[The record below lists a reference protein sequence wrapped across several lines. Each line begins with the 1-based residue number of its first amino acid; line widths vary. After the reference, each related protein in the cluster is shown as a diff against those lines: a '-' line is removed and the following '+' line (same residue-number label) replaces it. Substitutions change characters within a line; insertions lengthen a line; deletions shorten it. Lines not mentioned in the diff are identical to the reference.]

1 MNTKSKILIVDD
13 AELNRSVLADIL
25 DEKYEI
31 IEAENGLEAIAQI
44 ERNKRELSLVLLDI
58 MMPEV
63 DGFEVLAIMNK
74 NKWLEQI
81 PVIIISSETSPAYIE
96 NAYDLGAME
105 YISRPFEPRTVQHR
119 VSHMIMLYSKQKHLE
134 NMVTEQ
140 MLEKEK
146 SNQIMVDVLSHIVE
160 FRNGESGMHVLNIRL
175 VTELLLRRLCAVT
188 DRYRDIQTKIPLI
201 ANASALH
208 DIGKISIDE
217 KILNKPDRLT
227 AEEYETMKFH
237 SIAGANMLEKT
248 QYYPKEELVKIARD
262 ICRWHHERYDGGG
275 YPDGL
280 VGDEIPIEAQVV
292 ALADVYDAL
301 THERVYK
308 KAYSHEQ
315 SMQMIMDGRC
325 GVFNPL
331 LLRCLTDIGTDL
343 EKELKIC
350 SLGKIPKMEAH
361 DLAQS
366 LLQSGN
372 ASNRTLALL
381 EQERVKYQFFAA
393 MSREIQ
399 FEYSFQTDMLVLSE
413 WGAARLGLPEIT
425 IYSAEKHALQKMMEA
440 DDYSNL
446 REQILSASHGE
457 PTVIKS
463 YRLNIR
469 GQRRWHKIL
478 ARPLWSG
485 EDLDEI
491 IGIIGKCIDV
501 HDELTEVN
509 SLKQVASTDELTGL
523 YRREFARRKITETLA
538 EDTEAEK
545 RFALILFDLDLFKN
559 ANDQYGHVFGDQV
572 LRAVAH
578 RLQKVV
584 RNSDVVA
591 RAGGDEFMIFL
602 EYKADIDS
610 AAKRIFTSLNGTY
623 NGFDT
628 TISMGIALA
637 PTDATE
643 YEKLFHYADQALY
656 TVKHKGRNGYC
667 FYDKS
672 MTSPFSALSPISN
685 DNHS

>member
-1 MNTKSKILIVDD
+1 VNTKSKILIVDD

-58 MMPEV
+58 MMPEA

>member
-1 MNTKSKILIVDD
+1 
-13 AELNRSVLADIL
+13 
-25 DEKYEI
+25 
-31 IEAENGLEAIAQI
+31 
-44 ERNKRELSLVLLDI
+44 
-58 MMPEV
+58 
-63 DGFEVLAIMNK
+63 
-74 NKWLEQI
+74 
-81 PVIIISSETSPAYIE
+81 
-96 NAYDLGAME
+96 
-105 YISRPFEPRTVQHR
+105 
-119 VSHMIMLYSKQKHLE
+119 MIMLYSKQKHLE

-175 VTELLLRRLCAVT
+175 ITELLLKRLCAVT
-188 DRYRDIQTKIPLI
+188 DRYRDIQTKIPMI

-217 KILNKPDRLT
+217 KILNKPGRLT
-227 AEEYETMKFH
+227 AEEYELVKFH
-237 SIAGANMLEKT
+237 SAAGANMLEKT

-308 KAYSHEQ
+308 NAYSHEQ
-315 SMQMIMDGRC
+315 AMQMILDGRC
-325 GVFNPL
+325 GAFNPR
-331 LLRCLTDIGTDL
+331 LLRCLTDIGGDL
-343 EKELKIC
+343 EKELKMC

-381 EQERVKYQFFAA
+381 EQERTKYQFFAA

-399 FEYSFQTDMLVLSE
+399 FEYSFQTDMLILSE
-413 WGAARLGLPEIT
+413 WGAARLGLPEIM
-425 IYSAEKHALQKMMEA
+425 IYASEKHTLQEMMEA
-440 DDYSNL
+440 DDYGDL
-446 REQILSASHGE
+446 RDLILTASHGE

-463 YRLNIR
+463 YRLNIH
-469 GQRRWHKIL
+469 GTQRWHKIL
-478 ARPLWSG
+478 ARPLWPG
-485 EDLDEI
+485 EDTDEI
-491 IGIIGKCIDV
+491 TGIIGKCIDV

-523 YRREFARRKITETLA
+523 YRREFARRKIKETLA
-538 EDTEAEK
+538 GDTAVEK
-545 RFALILFDLDLFKN
+545 KFALLLFDLDLFKN
-559 ANDQYGHVFGDQV
+559 ANDHYGHVFGDQV
-572 LRAVAH
+572 LRVVAH
-578 RLQKVV
+578 RTQKVV
-584 RNSDVVA
+584 RDSDVVA

-602 EYKADIDS
+602 EYKTDIDS
-610 AAKRIFTSLNGTY
+610 VAKRIFHSLSGAY
-623 NGFDT
+623 QGFDT

-637 PTDATE
+637 PADASE
-643 YEKLFHYADQALY
+643 YEKLFYCADQALY
-656 TVKHKGRNGYC
+656 TVKQKGRNGYC
-667 FYDKS
+667 FYDKT
-672 MTSPFSALSPISN
+672 MKSPFSVLSPISA
-685 DNHS
+685 DKHS

>member
-248 QYYPKEELVKIARD
+248 QYYPREELVKIARD

>member
-58 MMPEV
+58 MMPEA

>member
-1 MNTKSKILIVDD
+1 MNTKGKILIVDD
-13 AELNRSVLADIL
+13 AELNRSVLSDIL
-25 DEKYEI
+25 GKKYEI
-31 IEAENGLEAIAQI
+31 IEAENGLEAIVQI
-44 ERNKRELSLVLLDI
+44 EKNKHELSLVLLDI
-58 MMPEV
+58 MMPKA

-146 SNQIMVDVLSHIVE
+146 SNQIMVGVLSHIVE

-175 VTELLLRRLCAVT
+175 ITELLLKRLCVVT

-217 KILNKPDRLT
+217 KILNKPGRLT
-227 AEEYETMKFH
+227 AEEYEIVKVH
-237 SIAGANMLEKT
+237 SAAGANMLEKT

-280 VGDEIPIEAQVV
+280 EGDEIPIEAQVV

-315 SMQMIMDGRC
+315 AMQMIMDGRC
-325 GVFNPL
+325 GAFNPL
-331 LLRCLTDIGTDL
+331 LLRCLTDIGREL

-381 EQERVKYQFFAA
+381 EQERTKYQFFAD

-399 FEYSFQTDMLVLSE
+399 FEYSFQTDMLMLSE
-413 WGAARLGLPEIT
+413 WGSAQLGLPEIT
-425 IYSAEKHALQKMMEA
+425 IYSSKKHMHQNIMEA
-440 DDYSNL
+440 VDYSNL
-446 REQILSASHGE
+446 RELILSASHGE

-469 GQRRWHKIL
+469 GTQRWHKIL
-478 ARPLWSG
+478 ARLLWAG
-485 EDLDEI
+485 EDTDEI
-491 IGIIGKCIDV
+491 TGIIGKCIDV

-509 SLKQVASTDELTGL
+509 SLKQIASTDELTGL
-523 YRREFARRKITETLA
+523 YRREFARRKIKETLA
-538 EDTEAEK
+538 GDTAAEK
-545 RFALILFDLDLFKN
+545 KFALILFDLDLFKN

-578 RLQKVV
+578 RTQEVV
-584 RNSDVVA
+584 RDSDVVA

-602 EYKADIDS
+602 EYKTDIDS
-610 AAKRIFTSLNGTY
+610 VTKRIFHSLSGAY
-623 NGFDT
+623 HGFDT

-637 PTDATE
+637 PSDAAE
-643 YEKLFHYADQALY
+643 YEKLFHCADQALY
-656 TVKHKGRNGYC
+656 TVKQKGRNGYC

-672 MTSPFSALSPISN
+672 MKSPFSVLSPIS
-685 DNHS
+685 DDKQS

>member
-58 MMPEV
+58 MMPEA

-478 ARPLWSG
+478 SRPLWSG

-523 YRREFARRKITETLA
+523 YRREVTRGAVTETLA

>member
-1 MNTKSKILIVDD
+1 MNTKEKILIVDD

-25 DEKYEI
+25 GETYEI

-44 ERNKRELSLVLLDI
+44 EKNKHELALVLLDI
-58 MMPEV
+58 MMPEA

-81 PVIIISSETSPAYIE
+81 PVIIISSETSPTYIE

-175 VTELLLRRLCAVT
+175 ITELLLKRLCAVT
-188 DRYRDIQTKIPLI
+188 DRYRDIQTQIPMI

-217 KILNKPDRLT
+217 KILNKPGRLT
-227 AEEYETMKFH
+227 AEEYEIVKFH
-237 SIAGANMLEKT
+237 SAAGANMLEKT
-248 QYYPKEELVKIARD
+248 QYYPEEELVKIARD
-262 ICRWHHERYDGGG
+262 ICRWHHERYDGEG

-308 KAYSHEQ
+308 KAYSHKQ
-315 SMQMIMDGRC
+315 AMQMIMDGRC
-325 GVFNPL
+325 GAFNPL
-331 LLRCLTDIGTDL
+331 LLRCLTDIGGEL
-343 EKELKIC
+343 EKELKMY

-381 EQERVKYQFFAA
+381 EQERIKYQFFAA

-399 FEYSFQTDMLVLSE
+399 FEYSFQTDMLILSE
-413 WGAARLGLPEIT
+413 WGSAQLGLPEIM
-425 IYSAEKHALQKMMEA
+425 IYSSEKHTLQKIMEA
-440 DDYSNL
+440 DDYGDL
-446 REQILSASHGE
+446 RDLILSASHSE
-457 PTVIKS
+457 STVIKS

-469 GQRRWHKIL
+469 GTQRWHKIL
-478 ARPLWSG
+478 ARPLWPG
-485 EDLDEI
+485 EDTDEI
-491 IGIIGKCIDV
+491 TGIIGKCIDI

-523 YRREFARRKITETLA
+523 FRREFARRRIKETLA
-538 EDTEAEK
+538 GDTAAEK
-545 RFALILFDLDLFKN
+545 KFALILFDLDLFKN
-559 ANDQYGHVFGDQV
+559 ANDHYGHVFGDQV

-578 RLQKVV
+578 RTQKVV
-584 RNSDVVA
+584 RDSDVVA
-591 RAGGDEFMIFL
+591 RAGGDEFMIFF
-602 EYKADIDS
+602 EYKTDIDS
-610 AAKRIFTSLNGTY
+610 ITERIFHSLNGAY
-623 NGFDT
+623 QGFDT

-637 PTDATE
+637 PADAAE
-643 YEKLFHYADQALY
+643 YEKLFYCADQALY
-656 TVKHKGRNGYC
+656 TVKQKGRNGYC
-667 FYDKS
+667 FYDKT
-672 MTSPFSALSPISN
+672 MKSPFSVLSPISG
-685 DNHS
+685 DKHS

>member
-248 QYYPKEELVKIARD
+248 QYYPREELVKIARD

-572 LRAVAH
+572 LRAVTH

>member
-248 QYYPKEELVKIARD
+248 QYYPREELVKIARD

-538 EDTEAEK
+538 EYTEAEK

>member
-1 MNTKSKILIVDD
+1 
-13 AELNRSVLADIL
+13 LADIL

-58 MMPEV
+58 MMPEA